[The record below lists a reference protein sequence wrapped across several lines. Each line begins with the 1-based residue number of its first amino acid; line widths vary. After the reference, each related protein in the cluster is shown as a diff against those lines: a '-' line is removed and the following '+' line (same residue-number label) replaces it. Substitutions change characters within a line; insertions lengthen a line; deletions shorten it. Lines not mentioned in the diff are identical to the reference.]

1 MKKGNK
7 LTKVEITNGY
17 VSAYKADGTTAKLS
31 RSERNVLANYKS
43 KSYVD
48 DIIKAFGN
56 PEILED
62 GFTVIKNGEVKF
74 TYTKPI

>member
-17 VSAYKADGTTAKLS
+17 VSATKADGTLAKLS

-56 PEILED
+56 PEILSE

-74 TYTKPI
+74 TYTKRT